1 MPLSKRPS
9 KKQKQVLDFILGFQ
23 KKHGYSPSLE
33 EIADFL
39 GVSIPTAHQHVQALK
54 KKGFI
59 TAKKGERRSIE
70 PYEAKKDVVQI
81 PLMGV
86 ITAGK
91 PVEAISNPEPLEVPR
106 SMLSRGGRHYALK
119 VEGESMED
127 EGIYNGDIIIV
138 REQPTVENGE
148 SAVAYLPE
156 KNEATLKKLY
166 REKGKIRLQPA
177 NKKLKPFYEKNVEVQ
192 GKVIGILRKVV

>member
-9 KKQKQVLDFILGFQ
+9 RKQKQVLDFILGFQ
-23 KKHGYSPSLE
+23 KKHCYSPSLE

-39 GVSIPTAHQHVQALK
+39 VVSIPTAHQHVQALK

-59 TAKKGERRSIE
+59 TVKKGERRSIE
-70 PYEAKKDVVQI
+70 PYGAKKDVMQI

-127 EGIYNGDIIIV
+127 EGIFNGDIVIV

-156 KNEATLKKLY
+156 KNEATLKRLY
-166 REKGKIRLQPA
+166 QEKGRIRLQPA
-177 NKKLKPFYEKNVEVQ
+177 NKKLKPFYERNVEVQ